1 MGEIVNLRR
10 AAKRR
15 GREAEAQEAAEN
27 RIRHGR
33 TKAERLNDART
44 EAERRKRLD
53 GLKRE

>member
-10 AAKRR
+10 AVKRR

-27 RIRHGR
+27 RICHGR

-44 EAERRKRLD
+44 EAELRKRLD